1 MSSLY
6 FELADQYDSQACDAR
21 EKFEELFRAS
31 QAYDAQLIATSVV
44 YAGEAI
50 AAALYRAMEKG

>member
-6 FELADQYDSQACDAR
+6 SELADQYDSQARDAR
-21 EKFEELFRAS
+21 EKFEELFMAS
-31 QAYDAQLIATSVV
+31 QSYDAQLIATSVV

-50 AAALYRAMEKG
+50 AAAL

>member
-6 FELADQYDSQACDAR
+6 SELADQYDSQARDAR

-31 QAYDAQLIATSVV
+31 RRTMRI
-44 YAGEAI
+44 
-50 AAALYRAMEKG
+50 